1 MQELIVLEAKTGE
14 QTRLIATKADLI
26 LQQEGTMLL
35 ALDSL
40 KVEFQSQLQQHTT
53 LLQDSIKEMGNEVE
67 KKVEKV
73 GSEVSTTLANL
84 FKQFFD
90 AHEKNKDEKDG
101 EDAQEVRKPPL
112 ASCMTAVLIYMP
124 TQLQMLR
131 SIDGKPIKTTAM
143 VDIIIYRIA
152 INDIHRTTE
161 DIGSFTTR
169 DARTA

>member
-1 MQELIVLEAKTGE
+1 MQELIVLETKTGE

-26 LQQEGTMLL
+26 FQQEGKMLL

-40 KVEFQSQLQQHTT
+40 KVEFQSQLQQHTII
-53 LLQDSIKEMGNEVE
+53 LKDSIKEMGNEVE
-67 KKVEKV
+67 QKVEKV
-73 GSEVSTTLANL
+73 GSEVSTLGNL

-90 AHEKNKDEKDG
+90 AYEKRKDEKDG

-112 ASCMTAVLIYMP
+112 ASCMTAELIYLP

-131 SIDGKPIKTTAM
+131 SIDGKRTKTTAM

-152 INDIHRTTE
+152 VDNIHRTAQ
-161 DIGSFTTR
+161 DIGSFTTSN
-169 DARTA
+169 ARTA